1 MTQYDVIT
9 VAAMEGVGVAAAMQ
23 QQQAIS
29 GVHQALPTCFH
40 STGWSSPMAA
50 AVRDFI
56 LERESLRYTFT
67 SGMSHCLM
75 RRSLRDLFEP
85 LVAALEAAGALRID
99 LHLVLLAG
107 TSGVPYVF
115 VRANSDYTYG
125 PVKRAA
131 DGRAWVPAKSA
142 VPANNTLGYKFA
154 IATSSTAVLTML
166 QRRCLASA
174 SAGALDLCRFSPL
187 QV

>member
-1 MTQYDVIT
+1 M
-9 VAAMEGVGVAAAMQ
+9 
-23 QQQAIS
+23 
-29 GVHQALPTCFH
+29 
-40 STGWSSPMAA
+40 
-50 AVRDFI
+50 
-56 LERESLRYTFT
+56 
-67 SGMSHCLM
+67 
-75 RRSLRDLFEP
+75 
-85 LVAALEAAGALRID
+85 
-99 LHLVLLAG
+99 
-107 TSGVPYVF
+107 F

>member
-1 MTQYDVIT
+1 
-9 VAAMEGVGVAAAMQ
+9 
-23 QQQAIS
+23 
-29 GVHQALPTCFH
+29 
-40 STGWSSPMAA
+40 MAA
-50 AVRDFI
+50 
-56 LERESLRYTFT
+56 LK
-67 SGMSHCLM
+67 
-75 RRSLRDLFEP
+75 
-85 LVAALEAAGALRID
+85 AAGAPSTDSQLI
-99 LHLVLLAG
+99 LFAG